1 MTLLPTKPNQT
12 RPTQATSQPRKG
24 KGLNA
29 HPHVTKIYKT
39 LTFIACGVV
48 FGLHETKIQA
58 GEKKANIYKEEGGEI
73 PSGLQVHWNGCKH
86 DELHMAKN
94 ELQLGEA

>member
-12 RPTQATSQPRKG
+12 RPAQATSQPRKG

-39 LTFIACGVV
+39 LTLIACGVV

-58 GEKKANIYKEEGGEI
+58 AEKKRTSTRRKGGRNTIRITGTLEWV
-73 PSGLQVHWNGCKH
+73 Q
-86 DELHMAKN
+86 A
-94 ELQLGEA
+94 

>member
-12 RPTQATSQPRKG
+12 RPTQARSQPRKG

-39 LTFIACGVV
+39 LTLIACGVV

-58 GEKKANIYKEEGGEI
+58 AEKKANIYKEEGGRNTVRITGTLEWV
-73 PSGLQVHWNGCKH
+73 Q
-86 DELHMAKN
+86 A
-94 ELQLGEA
+94 